1 MNIPSGVDAER
12 LEAIRCVLP
21 SSTIAQDAGHLLAL
35 LADPGRIR
43 LPAALTPAG
52 ELCVGDLAAAVGR
65 NTSAVSHALRMLRG
79 HRIVRA
85 RRTGRL
91 AYYRLT
97 DAHVRN
103 LLQLAIAHVTHPP
116 RSSADV

>member
-21 SSTIAQDAGHLLAL
+21 SSTIAQDAGHLLA
-35 LADPGRIR
+35 A
-43 LPAALTPAG
+43 
-52 ELCVGDLAAAVGR
+52 VVGR

-85 RRTGRL
+85 RRAGRL